1 MNMTVQDRLRTW
13 SHNQRVSLSHTG
25 FKLLND
31 TADRLDML
39 EAEVVNLRAE
49 VARLTAQQVSR

>member
-1 MNMTVQDRLRTW
+1 MNPTVQDRLRRW
-13 SHNQRVSLSHTG
+13 SQNQRVSLSYDG
-25 FKLLND
+25 YKLLND
-31 TADRLDML
+31 TADRLDLL

>member
-1 MNMTVQDRLRTW
+1 MNPTIQDRLRTW

-25 FKLLND
+25 FTLLND